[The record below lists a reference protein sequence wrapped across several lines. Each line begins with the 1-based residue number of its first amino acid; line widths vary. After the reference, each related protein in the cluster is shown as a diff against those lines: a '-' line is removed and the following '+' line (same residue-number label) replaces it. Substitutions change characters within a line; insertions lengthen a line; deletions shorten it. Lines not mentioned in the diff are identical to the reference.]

1 MSILSKIKAFGSK
14 LTKKIKELSIPQSN
28 KAIKELIKE
37 KRRLR
42 NRDFVPGNIIFTSYN
57 AKDKSQTFDKTPL
70 MMVLRRN
77 GTHTLGLNFHWAP
90 LSMRINLIKI
100 IVQMNA
106 KNIQNNKPLEFNYK
120 QIRPLLKQL
129 GYAPIIRLYINKRI
143 SSVGVVLPP
152 ERLMEAAR
160 LRTESFT
167 NGRYT
172 AGQMIQMARKQ
183 TKKK

>member
-1 MSILSKIKAFGSK
+1 MSILSKIKSFGSK
-14 LTKKIKELSIPQSN
+14 IIKKIKELTIPQSN
-28 KAIKELIKE
+28 KAVKELLKE
-37 KRRLR
+37 KKKLKE
-42 NRDFVPGNIIFTSYN
+42 RDFKPGNIIFMKYD
-57 AKDKSQTFDKTPL
+57 AKYKEQTFDKTPL

-77 GTHTLGLNFHWAP
+77 KTHTLGLNYHWAP
-90 LSMRINLIKI
+90 MSMRINLIKI
-100 IVQMNA
+100 IILANA
-106 KNIQNNKPLEFNYK
+106 KNIQNNKPLDFKYK
-120 QIRPLLKQL
+120 QIKPLLKQL

-167 NGRYT
+167 NGRYS